1 MRNRKVCAKT
11 AVLAILFLFAFSALC
26 GAATLFIGSAYIGAN
41 SDDGLANF
49 DMGTS
54 SSYTPADAILSFHYA
69 GPGFAPS
76 STTHFVVNVDGV
88 PTDANSLGAVITTP
102 FYTTSGGTEIIG
114 VQKFSG
120 VVEVTTDMK
129 IVNNPSTGLLP
140 DTLEFKFTAKNTDTL
155 PHCVALRFELDT
167 MVMWNDGT
175 NISADNGF
183 TVYTANTLY
192 SKSLGNIPQN
202 LWDYDVDPHVGTPS
216 LVGRIHV
223 YNNPFG
229 DAATQPDFFEVGD
242 WNVANTAAQ
251 WTFIPPG
258 AITNDSCVVLWW
270 TGGNSIW
277 SCYTLAPGASM
288 TFITYYG
295 LNQGT
300 LLTTPTN
307 TPTPTP
313 GGLTNTP
320 TSTPTRTN
328 TTTNT
333 QTNTS
338 TNTPTPLVSNTPTN
352 TYTVTNTPTVTNT
365 RTNTNTP
372 TNTMTPTSTRTPTNT
387 YTATNTPTV
396 TNTFTIT
403 NTRTNTPTYTETRT
417 PTDTPTITP
426 TMPVVPFVIKLGLYN
441 EAGELVGYIGTVGSE
456 KSCTGIDMLLAGKSA
471 NTVLSGSNVTIS
483 LAGTQVP
490 GGAAGD
496 MDALSWHV
504 DSAAAQEIA
513 TGAYIIKAE
522 QKDMYDHVIV
532 VTKSITIIKSEEY
545 VEMKIFNSAGELVN
559 TYRQYVSV
567 DDKFLSAM
575 SLETK
580 SSYIV
585 GANKK
590 AEVGYAS
597 GMYFEWDGRNAH
609 GILVESGVYE
619 IQITGKTASGQ
630 SMVASKT
637 VTVISENTEK
647 LFEEASSYPNPVK
660 VNETVNFVWHSLST
674 GRMTVRIYNI
684 SGEKIATVAGMIN
697 SGKITW
703 NGKTSHGDTAATGVY
718 VCMLEAISDDGRIYR
733 EKVKIAVAGK
743 GNDGK

>member
-1 MRNRKVCAKT
+1 MSCLTFTST
-11 AVLAILFLFAFSALC
+11 AVTDSMTLTKTNSPA
-26 GAATLFIGSAYIGAN
+26 GAVNMGDTITYTLTYKNTGAENATGVVITDTIPANTTFVPGSISSIPLIAMVTQTAN
-41 SDDGLANF
+41 TISWTVGNLLPGVS
-49 DMGTS
+49 GT
-54 SSYTPADAILSFHYA
+54 LSFQVKIA
-69 GPGFAPS
+69 SCGTGTISNKALE
-76 STTHFVVNVDGV
+76 TDFVSVCG
-88 PTDANSLGAVITTP
+88 
-102 FYTTSGGTEIIG
+102 
-114 VQKFSG
+114 
-120 VVEVTTDMK
+120 
-129 IVNNPSTGLLP
+129 STGLLSNVV
-140 DTLEFKFTAKNTDTL
+140 TNT
-155 PHCVALRFELDT
+155 
-167 MVMWNDGT
+167 
-175 NISADNGF
+175 INGC
-183 TVYTANTLY
+183 
-192 SKSLGNIPQN
+192 I
-202 LWDYDVDPHVGTPS
+202 
-216 LVGRIHV
+216 
-223 YNNPFG
+223 
-229 DAATQPDFFEVGD
+229 
-242 WNVANTAAQ
+242 
-251 WTFIPPG
+251 
-258 AITNDSCVVLWW
+258 VV
-270 TGGNSIW
+270 
-277 SCYTLAPGASM
+277 
-288 TFITYYG
+288 
-295 LNQGT
+295 
-300 LLTTPTN
+300 TPTN
-307 TPTPTP
+307 TSTPTQ
-313 GGLTNTP
+313 TNTP
-320 TSTPTRTN
+320 TVTNTRTN
-328 TTTNT
+328 TFTPTATFT
-333 QTNTS
+333 QTNTITP

-743 GNDGK
+743 KKDGVE